1 MMGVGFSENYS
12 GGSKFNKDWAQVF
25 GKELSDTSCIRNNLV

>member
-1 MMGVGFSENYS
+1 MGFGYSDYYS
-12 GGSKFNKDWAQVF
+12 GGSKFNKEWAEVF